1 MGGSADAGIR
11 RSPEVAVTRFSLA
24 DGGREGVGCGTAKGE
39 EPTVGP
45 SRRDCRRRFGSCGGA
60 KRRRSGDPAA
70 DGRILPGYLSPVRT
84 IPAPGRVV
92 RGRTPTAHGER
103 TARRRRVVLVRLDRH
118 VGVRTGGC
126 EYAGAGCQK
135 RGRITEVKPSRPR
148 EKMPIDIDI
157 REHEVLGPMLEEA
170 RQKGLREGVLIVLR
184 RQIEKRFGAMPNW
197 AAEKLAG
204 LSTADLEDLS
214 VSVLDA
220 RKFEVLLNEATPF
233 RSFGFHPIENQG
245 ESYYPVCR
253 MDRRRF
259 IVAGLTGTAV
269 SCARSKSPWRF
280 LSVEE
285 ARTVEAVCAHII
297 PQAQVPVR
305 CRPGL
310 AFSTNDKSPDFK
322 NPCRKP
328 TGKGSRQSTTRA

>member
-1 MGGSADAGIR
+1 MWNCHRCRTYSWTFSAR
-11 RSPEVAVTRFSLA
+11 LSTAVWFI
-24 DGGREGVGCGTAKGE
+24 GVG
-39 EPTVGP
+39 
-45 SRRDCRRRFGSCGGA
+45 
-60 KRRRSGDPAA
+60 KRQPSGDAVA
-70 DGRILPGYLSPVRT
+70 DGRILPGCLSPVQT

-92 RGRTPTAHGER
+92 RGRTPTAHRER
-103 TARRRRVVLVRLDRH
+103 TARRRRVVLVRLGRH
-118 VGVRTGGC
+118 VGVRIGGC

-220 RKFEVLLNEATPF
+220 RKLEDLLN
-233 RSFGFHPIENQG
+233 
-245 ESYYPVCR
+245 
-253 MDRRRF
+253 
-259 IVAGLTGTAV
+259 
-269 SCARSKSPWRF
+269 
-280 LSVEE
+280 
-285 ARTVEAVCAHII
+285 
-297 PQAQVPVR
+297 
-305 CRPGL
+305 
-310 AFSTNDKSPDFK
+310 
-322 NPCRKP
+322 
-328 TGKGSRQSTTRA
+328 

>member
-1 MGGSADAGIR
+1 MWNCQRCRTYSWTFSAR
-11 RSPEVAVTRFSLA
+11 LSTAVWFI
-24 DGGREGVGCGTAKGE
+24 GV
-39 EPTVGP
+39 
-45 SRRDCRRRFGSCGGA
+45 A
-60 KRRRSGDPAA
+60 KRQRCGDAVA

-92 RGRTPTAHGER
+92 SGRTPTAHGER
-103 TARRRRVVLVRLDRH
+103 TARRRRVVPVWLDRH

-157 REHEVLGPMLEEA
+157 RDHEVLGPMLEEA
-170 RQKGLREGVLIVLR
+170 RQKGLQKGLREGVLIIVR

-220 RKFEVLLNEATPF
+220 RKLEDLLN
-233 RSFGFHPIENQG
+233 
-245 ESYYPVCR
+245 
-253 MDRRRF
+253 
-259 IVAGLTGTAV
+259 
-269 SCARSKSPWRF
+269 
-280 LSVEE
+280 
-285 ARTVEAVCAHII
+285 
-297 PQAQVPVR
+297 
-305 CRPGL
+305 
-310 AFSTNDKSPDFK
+310 
-322 NPCRKP
+322 
-328 TGKGSRQSTTRA
+328 